1 MGIIVEIIRIILLKK
16 IKNLIKQEEK
26 VQNN

>member
-16 IKNLIKQEEK
+16 IQNLIQQEEK